1 MKKIFLA
8 IIVSLIFMAGCVAVE
23 TTTGRDF
30 DSAKVSQIQIGKT
43 TQSEILTMFGDP
55 VSRGIISGYPAWRY
69 EYQMTRSTGTLSPN
83 EQNIKPLVNEKTLTV
98 IFKDGVVKDFTF
110 FEN

>member
-1 MKKIFLA
+1 MKKVFLA
-8 IIVSLIFMAGCVAVE
+8 MILSLIFMVGCVAVE
-23 TTTGRDF
+23 TTTGKDF

-43 TQSEILTMFGDP
+43 TQSEILTMFG
-55 VSRGIISGYPAWRY
+55 YPAWRY
-69 EYQMTRSTGTLSPN
+69 DYQTTRSTGTLSPQ
-83 EQNIKPLVNEKTLTV
+83 EQTIKPLVNEKTLTV